1 MNSDNKLFK
10 LCYNLLNKYDN
21 VWMKRK
27 RKLDTKTI
35 FEYLINGAITNTGI
49 STCVNVQQ
57 QFSHVAMIKA
67 RQKIGETCFSDINK
81 TLHKEETL
89 QNHVYAIDGS
99 KVQVHNCF
107 KELGYKTRTCDK
119 VKRRMSWQSQLNR

>member
-10 LCYNLLNKYDN
+10 LCYNLLNKHDN

-35 FEYLINGAITNTGI
+35 SEYLVNGAITNTGI

-67 RQKIGETCFSDINK
+67 RQKRCFAETTWLFLTLINYYTK
-81 TLHKEETL
+81 T
-89 QNHVYAIDGS
+89 I
-99 KVQVHNCF
+99 F
-107 KELGYKTRTCDK
+107 
-119 VKRRMSWQSQLNR
+119 

>member
-35 FEYLINGAITNTGI
+35 FEYLVNGAITNIGI
-49 STCVNVQQ
+49 STYVNVQQ
-57 QFSHVAMIKA
+57 QFSHIALIKQDRNYA
-67 RQKIGETCFSDINK
+67 KRVFQILIRYCTKKIS
-81 TLHKEETL
+81 
-89 QNHVYAIDGS
+89 
-99 KVQVHNCF
+99 F
-107 KELGYKTRTCDK
+107 KSFICY
-119 VKRRMSWQSQLNR
+119 